1 MASTAFAGS
10 FYTAT
15 IAFGVV
21 ACPDGKP
28 RPRACPDSADLYLP
42 LLCGPPFWRKHSPCR
57 RSTAVRRNKAWGSHS
72 RGAAQNPWIIGRLT
86 RILHAPA
93 KIRPLKSRTYRK
105 LPSQMAASEWKGERQ
120 AFAFVMRGLS
130 VMSRTSFLN
139 RNFHSDG
146 SGLTADVKRANRS
159 ERQRPASSEWIMP
172 WAILYGDPA

>member
-1 MASTAFAGS
+1 MDHRS
-10 FYTAT
+10 FKREFFTS
-15 IAFGVV
+15 
-21 ACPDGKP
+21 P
-28 RPRACPDSADLYLP
+28 R
-42 LLCGPPFWRKHSPCR
+42 
-57 RSTAVRRNKAWGSHS
+57 
-72 RGAAQNPWIIGRLT
+72 
-86 RILHAPA
+86 

-159 ERQRPASSEWIMP
+159 ERNVGIPQN
-172 WAILYGDPA
+172 G